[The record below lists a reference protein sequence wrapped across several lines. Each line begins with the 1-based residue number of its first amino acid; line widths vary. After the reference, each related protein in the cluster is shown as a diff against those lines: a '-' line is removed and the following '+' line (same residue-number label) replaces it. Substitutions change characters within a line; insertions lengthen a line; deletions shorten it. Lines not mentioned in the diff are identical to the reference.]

1 MIQHKR
7 RLLHSFILAST
18 LLLPAC
24 GGGNQSA
31 SPQVNTGNIPNLAT
45 RPSAQSSPLKTVRVA
60 GSVFD
65 SLTGEPIDQAE
76 ILLEIQDLSAANN
89 SISNP
94 ASNTSTPVPASIPVP
109 ASTPFS
115 SAPAGNTATPKPLTP
130 TPVPSG
136 SFAPPNL
143 LPGVTPTSSPN
154 ALPANE
160 NVPPLP
166 GGTPPPLDPEA
177 SLPFGIASVRFAP
190 MMAAVAPAF
199 MLAQNTSASASPAN
213 QPDAFKAKTN
223 NRGKFFANDVPEGQ
237 YVLTVTAPG
246 YRTLTLTQLSP
257 NQMDIP
263 LTPQNTERLIDVIGT
278 VLSPATE
285 EPVSDATVTSSFLLG
300 EAIGVPAITDGAG
313 QFLLPAVPFGKRSL
327 VAFVQSPDQRITKM
341 GSVRDLLVNSK
352 SLKQQSTS
360 FPGSS
365 PRPSASATANPT
377 RRKALEDSVE
387 GILNDASPSPSA
399 SVLELDPGFTDEFPE
414 LPEASPILEPRD
426 PVAPRD
432 PKAPDLPSEF
442 DPGNNSVDVPVENEE
457 ELVESDGFS
466 FLDAATEL
474 ITGKKPEASS
484 DQKTY
489 PVISLHSVLS
499 DMVLA
504 GDVKLPE
511 GYTLKSM
518 DVYMIL
524 PTVKNAHPQE
534 VYLYSKQFRAAAK
547 TEPVKTKGLAT
558 GSQASAAPTAS
569 GSPKASQPF
578 RVSLPEPVLTEKYH
592 LQFTAAD
599 KEGRLTYHH
608 LYNIDAANEKLEV
621 SFLPVPTLIE
631 IEGEDVNAVPPVPGF
646 GWEPVSGA
654 EIYHV
659 TLAAGSGAKQRVV
672 WEAWTKST
680 QLKYPL
686 SRKPYR
692 LKEQEVY
699 TLSVDAMKGLTPAFN
714 GKRQQTAHPA
724 YQMIWTD
731 LSRMSHTPFEV
742 VE

>member
-7 RLLHSFILAST
+7 RFLLSFILAST

-24 GGGNQSA
+24 GGGNNSA

-45 RPSAQSSPLKTVRVA
+45 RPSAQASQLKTVRVA

-65 SLTGEPIDQAE
+65 GLTGEPIDQAE
-76 ILLEIQDLSAANN
+76 ILLEIQDLSTAN
-89 SISNP
+89 SNL
-94 ASNTSTPVPASIPVP
+94 STPSS
-109 ASTPFS
+109 ASTPIPGSTAVPSSMIPMTPPGNIATPRPTSPTPLPSS
-115 SAPAGNTATPKPLTP
+115 SA
-130 TPVPSG
+130 
-136 SFAPPNL
+136 
-143 LPGVTPTSSPN
+143 SS
-154 ALPANE
+154 LPANE

-166 GGTPPPLDPEA
+166 ATSPALENSDA
-177 SLPFGIASVRFAP
+177 SLPIGMASLRFP
-190 MMAAVAPAF
+190 PLMAAVAPAF
-199 MLAQNTSASASPAN
+199 ILAQNTAISPSPAD
-213 QPDAFKAKTN
+213 QPDAFKTKSN
-223 NRGKFFANDVPEGQ
+223 NRGKFFLNDVPEGQ
-237 YVLTVTAPG
+237 YILTVTAPG
-246 YRTLTLTQLSP
+246 YRTLTLTQINP
-257 NQMDIP
+257 NQMEIP
-263 LTPQNTERLIDVIGT
+263 LSPQNTERLIDVIGS

-285 EPVSDATVTSSFLLG
+285 EPVSDATVSSSFLLG

-327 VAFVQSPDQRITKM
+327 VAFVQDPDQRITKM
-341 GSVRDLLVNSK
+341 GTIKDLLINSK
-352 SLKQQSTS
+352 SLKQQSTA

-365 PRPSASATANPT
+365 PTPKASPTADPT
-377 RRKALEDSVE
+377 RRKSLEDKVE
-387 GILNDASPSPSA
+387 GILNDASPSPS
-399 SVLELDPGFTDEFPE
+399 SVDIDPGFQDTFPE
-414 LPEASPILEPRD
+414 LPEASPILEPSSPTD
-426 PVAPRD
+426 PAE
-432 PKAPDLPSEF
+432 PKEPDLPSEF
-442 DPGNNSVDVPVENEE
+442 DPGNNSVDLPVENEE
-457 ELVESDGFS
+457 EAAEADS
-466 FLDAATEL
+466 FNFFDAAKEL

-484 DQKTY
+484 DEKTY

-504 GDVKLPE
+504 GNVSLPE

-524 PTVKNAHPQE
+524 PTAKNAHPQE
-534 VYLYSKQFRAAAK
+534 VYLYSKQFRAVAK

-558 GSQASAAPTAS
+558 RSQAAATPAPAASASA
-569 GSPKASQPF
+569 KASEPF
-578 RVSLPEPVLTEKYH
+578 RVSLPEPLLTEKYH
-592 LQFTAAD
+592 LQFTATD
-599 KEGRLTYHH
+599 KDGRLTYHH
-608 LYNIDAANEKLEV
+608 LYNLDAANEKLEV

-631 IEGEDVNAVPPVPGF
+631 IEGEDVNAIPPAPGF
-646 GWEPVSGA
+646 GWDAVAGA
-654 EIYHV
+654 EVYHV
-659 TLAAGSGAKQRVV
+659 TLAAGSGAKRRVV

-699 TLSVDAMKGLTPAFN
+699 TLSVDALKGLTPAFN

-731 LSRMSHTPFEV
+731 LSRMTHTPFEV